1 MRENVN
7 PWDYRYARSIPTK
20 RKVFEF
26 GYVYNICNLLMVL
39 KPLIYSRNR
48 HIAEKNWI
56 ELGVALCEVKILN
69 RDRCYLFSGKESLP
83 IQGSIEIKPF

>member
-1 MRENVN
+1 MRFLQIV
-7 PWDYRYARSIPTK
+7 K
-20 RKVFEF
+20 QVFALR
-26 GYVYNICNLLMVL
+26 YVYSISNFW
-39 KPLIYSRNR
+39 KFHFQLIYSRNR
-48 HIAEKNWI
+48 HIAEKNWN